1 MNSQSSVLQNVWGLI
16 QTSLTGL
23 KTIAFYLTLPVLWD
37 VRHSLSYNF
46 QVWKWK
52 IVLYINAILQMMIP
66 SRKKG
71 FIWSFLVSDWFWL
84 KKIRVK
90 VTRLHSSKHQLYRTS
105 LNSCFW
111 TYRILQNFARGPDK
125 EKTSWLSLKK
135 LKWYSWMRTCI
146 VW

>member
-1 MNSQSSVLQNVWGLI
+1 MRSYSNKFNRFKGNSVLSNTTGVVRRSTFIKLEFV
-16 QTSLTGL
+16 SL
-23 KTIAFYLTLPVLWD
+23 KVED
-37 VRHSLSYNF
+37 SD
-46 QVWKWK
+46 
-52 IVLYINAILQMMIP
+52 YINAILQMMIP
-66 SRKKG
+66 SKKKG

-146 VW
+146 FW

>member
-1 MNSQSSVLQNVWGLI
+1 MRSYSNKFNRFKGNSVLSNTTGVVRRSTFIKLEFV
-16 QTSLTGL
+16 SL
-23 KTIAFYLTLPVLWD
+23 KVED
-37 VRHSLSYNF
+37 SD
-46 QVWKWK
+46 
-52 IVLYINAILQMMIP
+52 YINAILQMMVP
-66 SRKKG
+66 SKKKG

-146 VW
+146 FW

>member
-1 MNSQSSVLQNVWGLI
+1 MRSYSNKFNRFKGNSVLSNTTGVVRRSTFIKLEFV
-16 QTSLTGL
+16 SL
-23 KTIAFYLTLPVLWD
+23 KVED
-37 VRHSLSYNF
+37 SD
-46 QVWKWK
+46 
-52 IVLYINAILQMMIP
+52 YINAILQMMIP
-66 SRKKG
+66 SKKKG

-84 KKIRVK
+84 KKIRAK
-90 VTRLHSSKHQLYRTS
+90 ITRLHSSKHQLYRTS

-146 VW
+146 FW